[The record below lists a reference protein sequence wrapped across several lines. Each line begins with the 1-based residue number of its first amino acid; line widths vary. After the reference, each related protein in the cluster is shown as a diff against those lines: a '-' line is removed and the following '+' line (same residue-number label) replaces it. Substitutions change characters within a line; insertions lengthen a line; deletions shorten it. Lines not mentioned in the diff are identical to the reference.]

1 MRDYFCK
8 FLNIIFLTLLVGAC
22 SQSGPIVDEE
32 EDAAFQRGR
41 SFLKVGKEEE
51 TPRVMELHFLYLL
64 PSFRRM

>member
-8 FLNIIFLTLLVGAC
+8 FLNIILLTLLVGAC

-51 TPRVMELHFLYLL
+51 ALDCLLYTSPSPRD
-64 PSFRRM
+64 